1 MFKSYL
7 RRLIP
12 VRIRTF
18 VSKIESFLLF
28 DIYAYQILR
37 PALTKCLQQR
47 YQPLRYLFV
56 MAPAR
61 SGSSLLGHILYNHPE
76 VTGYGESHVGYTS
89 QHDLQ
94 RLVFR
99 TAAVLDNFDPMEYS
113 YIADKL
119 VWNYPISDRILQ
131 NQQIKFIFL
140 LRDPAATYTSTVKS
154 FSGRESPEE
163 VDKWI
168 TYYRDRLNYLETLA
182 ETINDASRCLML
194 RYEDLLGD
202 TDRTLESLQHFLG
215 TTSPFSDS
223 YTVAKHTSRL
233 KYGDNSK
240 SIQAGKILRKEFHRP
255 ALDDTVFALE
265 KQQAVYACY
274 AHCLVTLSQ
283 YTQPCGE
290 LVTQKFKKVIPTNIK
305 VNVT

>member
-1 MFKSYL
+1 MF
-7 RRLIP
+7 RRLLRKLLP

-18 VSKIESFLLF
+18 ISKLESLLLF
-28 DIYAYQILR
+28 DIYAYRVLR
-37 PALTKCLQQR
+37 PSITKRLRQR
-47 YQPLRYLFV
+47 HQPSKYLFV

-76 VTGYGESHVGYTS
+76 VTGYGESHVSYAS
-89 QHDLQ
+89 QQDLN

-99 TAAVLDNFDPMEYS
+99 TAAVLDNFDPTRYS

-119 VWNYPISDRILQ
+119 VWNYPISDSILQ

-154 FSGRESPEE
+154 FSGHESPGE

-168 TYYRDRLNYLETLA
+168 AYYRDRLSHLETLA
-182 ETINDASRCLML
+182 MRINDTSRCLML

-202 TDRTLESLQHFLG
+202 TDRTLESLQQFLG

-223 YTVAKHTSRL
+223 YTVVKHTSRL

-240 SIQAGKILRKEFHRP
+240 SIQAGKILRKEFHKP
-255 ALDDTVFALE
+255 ALNSAVFPVE
-265 KQQAVYACY
+265 KQQSVYACY
-274 AHCLVTLSQ
+274 SHCAATLSQ
-283 YTQPCGE
+283 YTQVFGE
-290 LVTQKFKKVIPTNIK
+290 LPTQKLEKVRLTNIK
-305 VNVT
+305 VNVS